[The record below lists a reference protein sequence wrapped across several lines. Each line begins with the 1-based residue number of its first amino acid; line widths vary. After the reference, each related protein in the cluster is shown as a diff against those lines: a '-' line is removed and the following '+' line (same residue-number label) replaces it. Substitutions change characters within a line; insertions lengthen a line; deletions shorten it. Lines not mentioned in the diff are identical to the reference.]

1 MKKCAD
7 RKAFQRTSTG
17 REIPGKHCLQGLNW
31 TIDKISSS
39 GNTKTTKKWYSQDFY
54 RLIEE
59 QVFCIT
65 CNSCLTIFFGLSGLR
80 RFSKKALLRKG
91 QKKEVR
97 LPLEETLQGKT
108 DCDCWIRETGML
120 RPVRPPRAGGP
131 WQQAKAPSSI
141 WRSLAISGGSSSI
154 CRIGPR
160 GIRGTYRQ
168 I

>member
-7 RKAFQRTSTG
+7 RKAFQRTSTE

-54 RLIEE
+54 RLING
-59 QVFCIT
+59 QVLCIT
-65 CNSCLTIFFGLSGLR
+65 CNSCLTIFFGCQDSGAFAERAKKKSVCPWRKPFRGKRTVTAGYGRQGCCGLSGR
-80 RFSKKALLRKG
+80 RG
-91 QKKEVR
+91 QEAPGSR
-97 LPLEETLQGKT
+97 RRPLA
-108 DCDCWIRETGML
+108 
-120 RPVRPPRAGGP
+120 V
-131 WQQAKAPSSI
+131 
-141 WRSLAISGGSSSI
+141 SGGSSSI

-168 I
+168 IWRDRPRRRWGR

>member
-1 MKKCAD
+1 MRLEKPCLCKPETGSRMKKCAD

-91 QKKEVR
+91 QKKKSVCPWRKPFRGKRTVTAGYGRQGCCGLSGRRGQEAPGSR
-97 LPLEETLQGKT
+97 RRPLA
-108 DCDCWIRETGML
+108 
-120 RPVRPPRAGGP
+120 V
-131 WQQAKAPSSI
+131 
-141 WRSLAISGGSSSI
+141 SGGL
-154 CRIGPR
+154 
-160 GIRGTYRQ
+160 
-168 I
+168 